1 MQLIEG
7 KVVSASV
14 LDQVKRD
21 VEIIKEK
28 HGITPGLEVVI
39 AGDDPASQV
48 YVRNKVLKATEIG
61 MHSAKHELNN
71 ETTQEEILGLVDK
84 LNNDPKVHG
93 ILVQSPP
100 PPQIDERA
108 VIDAIDPKKDV
119 DCFHPYNVGKLLI
132 GDEDGFLPCTPNGV
146 MAMLEHYDIETS
158 GKHAVVLGRSN
169 IVGKPMMALLSRK
182 GKYANATVT
191 MCHSRTQNLE
201 ELCASADIIVAA
213 IGVPQF
219 VKENMVKEGAV
230 VIDVGIN
237 RIEDASK
244 KSGFRL
250 VGDVDFDNVAE
261 KCSYI
266 TPVPGGVGPMTIA
279 MLLKNAVTACCIQH
293 GITL

>member
-14 LDQVKRD
+14 LDQVKKD

-48 YVRNKVLKATEIG
+48 YVRNKVLKATEMG
-61 MHSAKHELNN
+61 MHSAKHELSN

-100 PPQIDERA
+100 PPQIDERS
-108 VIDAIDPKKDV
+108 VIDSINPQKDV

-169 IVGKPMMALLSRK
+169 IVGKPMMVLMSRK
-182 GKYANATVT
+182 GKYANSTVT

-201 ELCASADIIVAA
+201 EMCASADIIVAA

-279 MLLKNAVTACCIQH
+279 MLLKNAVTACCLQH

>member
-7 KVVSASV
+7 KVVSESV
-14 LDQVKRD
+14 LNQVKQD
-21 VEIIKEK
+21 VATIKEK

-48 YVRNKVLKATEIG
+48 YVRNKVLKATEMG
-61 MHSAKHELNN
+61 MHSAKHELSNDA
-71 ETTQEEILGLVDK
+71 TQEDILGLVDT

-100 PPQIDERA
+100 PPQIDERE
-108 VIDAIDPKKDV
+108 VIDAINPKKDV
-119 DCFHPYNVGKLLI
+119 DCFHPYNVGKMLI
-132 GDEDGFLPCTPNGV
+132 GDADGFLPCTPFGV

-169 IVGKPMMALLSRK
+169 IVGKPMTALLSRK
-182 GKYANATVT
+182 GKYANCTVT

-201 ELCASADIIVAA
+201 EMCASADIIVAA

-219 VKENMVKEGAV
+219 VKANMVKEGAV

-250 VGDVDFDNVAE
+250 VGDVDFEAVAE

-279 MLLKNAVTACCIQH
+279 MLLKNSVTACCIQH
-293 GITL
+293 GIEL

>member
-7 KVVSASV
+7 KVVSESV
-14 LDQVKRD
+14 LNQVKQD
-21 VEIIKEK
+21 VAAIKEK

-48 YVRNKVLKATEIG
+48 YVRNKVLKATEMG
-61 MHSAKHELNN
+61 MHSAKHELSNDA
-71 ETTQEEILGLVDK
+71 TQEDILGLVDK

-100 PPQIDERA
+100 PPQIDERE
-108 VIDAIDPKKDV
+108 VIDAINPKKDV
-119 DCFHPYNVGKLLI
+119 DCFHPYNVGKMLI
-132 GDEDGFLPCTPNGV
+132 GDEDGFLPCTPFGV

-169 IVGKPMMALLSRK
+169 IVGKPMTALLSRK
-182 GKYANATVT
+182 GKYANCTVT

-201 ELCASADIIVAA
+201 EMCASADIIVAA

-219 VKENMVKEGAV
+219 VKANMVKEGAV

-250 VGDVDFDNVAE
+250 VGDVDFDAVAE

-279 MLLKNAVTACCIQH
+279 MLLKNSVTACCTQH